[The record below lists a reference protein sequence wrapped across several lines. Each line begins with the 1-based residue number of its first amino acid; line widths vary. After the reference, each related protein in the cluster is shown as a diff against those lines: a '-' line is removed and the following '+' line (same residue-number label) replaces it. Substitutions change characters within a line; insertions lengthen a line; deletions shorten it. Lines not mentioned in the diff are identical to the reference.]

1 MLDSIKDLSIDYEI
15 ADQISSYLCP
25 TYSIFKI
32 KYLYS
37 KSFCNECRDEDGPTG
52 DFEAILKQDIEEKIF
67 EIIPDDKLDK
77 NTKEYIINLLN
88 KRDITIHYYPSQFI
102 VDIFTKC
109 KIPESLFIHW
119 IKKDNNL
126 FKHKSLSF
134 TYLSHQKI
142 YSSNKIYDY
151 VNENKSLKKNV
162 FECILKTN
170 YLKTVNKS
178 FFRVKY
184 EIYAKIKDLRDDE
197 NVFYVNGNE
206 ECIFEIYH
214 NDIFFKSDI
223 KKNHQDLNY
232 KERYSYI
239 KNLQNQNKIVESNPV
254 SYFLKSI
261 ENSKISYNFLL
272 SSLNYDSDN
281 MSYQTEDKSIKIL
294 DMKRL
299 V

>member
-15 ADQISSYLCP
+15 ANQISSYLCP
-25 TYSIFKI
+25 TYCIFKI

-37 KSFCNECRDEDGPTG
+37 KSFCNEYRDEDGPTG
-52 DFEAILKQDIEEKIF
+52 DFEALLKQDVMEKIF
-67 EIIPDDKLDK
+67 EIIPDNKLDK
-77 NTKEYIINLLN
+77 NSKEYLINLLK

-102 VDIFTKC
+102 EDIFTKC
-109 KIPESLFIHW
+109 KIPESLFLNW

-184 EIYAKIKDLRDDE
+184 EIYTKIKQH
-197 NVFYVNGNE
+197 FYTNGKD

-223 KKNHQDLNY
+223 KKNNSDLTY
-232 KERYSYI
+232 KERASFI
-239 KNLQNQNKIVESNPV
+239 KNLINQNKIVESNPV
-254 SYFLKSI
+254 SYFLESI

-281 MSYQTEDKSIKIL
+281 MSYQTKDKSIKIF
-294 DMKRL
+294 DIKRL

>member
-25 TYSIFKI
+25 AHCIFKI
-32 KYLYS
+32 KYLHS
-37 KSFCNECRDEDGPTG
+37 ESFCNECSDEDGPTG
-52 DFEAILKQDIEEKIF
+52 DFEALLKQDIEEKIF
-67 EIIPDDKLDK
+67 EIIPDNKLDK
-77 NTKEYIINLLN
+77 NTKEYSINLLK

-109 KIPESLFIHW
+109 KIPESLFLNW

-126 FKHKSLSF
+126 FKHKSFSF

-184 EIYAKIKDLRDDE
+184 VIYTKINDF
-197 NVFYVNGNE
+197 FYVNKNG

-214 NDIFFKSDI
+214 KDIFFKSDI
-223 KKNHQDLNY
+223 KKNHPNFTY
-232 KERYSYI
+232 KEKVLFI
-239 KNLQNQNKIVESNPV
+239 KNLQNQNKIIESNPV
-254 SYFLKSI
+254 SYFLESI
-261 ENSKISYNFLL
+261 KRSKISYNFLL
-272 SSLNYDSDN
+272 SSLNYDNDN
-281 MSYQTEDKSIKIL
+281 MSYQVEDKSAKIF
-294 DMKRL
+294 DIERL
-299 V
+299 A

>member
-1 MLDSIKDLSIDYEI
+1 MSKTTKNFSIDYQI
-15 ADQISSYLCP
+15 AEQISSYLCP
-25 TYSIFKI
+25 THCIYKI

-37 KSFCNECRDEDGPTG
+37 KSFCNEDIDKDGPTG
-52 DFEAILKQDIEEKIF
+52 DFDAILKQDIEEKIF
-67 EIIPDDKLDK
+67 EIIPDNKLDK
-77 NTKEYIINLLN
+77 NTKEYSINLLK

-102 VDIFTKC
+102 LDIFTKC
-109 KIPESLFIHW
+109 KIPESLFLYW

-126 FKHKSLSF
+126 FKQKSLSF

-142 YSSNKIYDY
+142 YSSNKIYDH

-197 NVFYVNGNE
+197 NIFYVDGNG

-214 NDIFFKSDI
+214 NNIFFKSDI
-223 KKNHQDLNY
+223 KKNNSDLTY
-232 KERYSYI
+232 KERASYI
-239 KNLQNQNKIVESNPV
+239 KNLINQKKIVESNPV
-254 SYFLKSI
+254 SYFLESI
-261 ENSKISYNFLL
+261 KKLKVSYNFLL

-281 MSYQTEDKSIKIL
+281 MSYQDNNKAIKISYL
-294 DMKRL
+294 ERI